1 MYLNMRAKQKLSR
14 AYKYNNLDRG
24 YKIMR
29 CKICGITSYEDA
41 INAIEA
47 GADALGFVFY
57 EKSPRYISPSDAK
70 LIIERLPP
78 FVEKVGLFVN
88 VDAQIINSYIQE
100 SGCTLAQLHFEA
112 SNEVYEQLFV
122 PYIKVIRAKKSK
134 DILQYSNE
142 YRLVDA
148 YCEAYGGAGKR
159 LNIEW
164 FKNID
169 CSKIILAGGLDPQSV
184 SSLKEYGFY
193 AVDVSSGVEISH
205 GIKDSKKVKEFINN
219 AKL

>member
-1 MYLNMRAKQKLSR
+1 MRT
-14 AYKYNNLDRG
+14 
-24 YKIMR
+24 
-29 CKICGITSYEDA
+29 KICGITSYEDA
-41 INAIEA
+41 MVAIEA

-57 EKSPRYISPSDAK
+57 EKSPRYISPLDAGA
-70 LIIERLPP
+70 IIKRLPP

-112 SNEVYEQLFV
+112 KDEVYEQLFV
-122 PYIKVIRAKKSK
+122 PHIKVIRAQNKE
-134 DILQYSNE
+134 DILKYSDE

-164 FKNID
+164 FND
-169 CSKIILAGGLDPQSV
+169 TDNSKIILAGGLD
-184 SSLKEYGFY
+184 SSNVETLKSYGFY
-193 AVDVSSGVEISH
+193 GVDVSSGVEISH
-205 GIKDSKKVKEFINN
+205 GKKSASKVKEFIFN
-219 AKL
+219 AK